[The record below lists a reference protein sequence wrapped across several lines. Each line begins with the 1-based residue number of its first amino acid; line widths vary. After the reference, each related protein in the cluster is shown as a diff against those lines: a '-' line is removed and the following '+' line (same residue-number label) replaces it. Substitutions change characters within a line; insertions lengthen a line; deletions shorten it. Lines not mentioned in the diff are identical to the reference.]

1 MLCTGKSEVI
11 VTRSQLLTS
20 ALHRFQA
27 RRQVVDQIRRLFN
40 KPPVTHGP
48 PEISQVRRRTLRDRE
63 TIVTAIAYACDFL
76 GIRRRTFDYEEIL
89 REGSYREAAAV
100 SYREVTSTR
109 TVQHGWRTLGEV
121 IFKMQRFRDKVAQ
134 GLNFNEALSLRVI
147 ATLTHEELLFVAE
160 KHGLSCKD
168 LEVCKIRDQLVEKI
182 RDDAVEYE
190 DPVAL
195 AGGWPCHVVT
205 HTKAGKI
212 LMKSTKVQLEARARL
227 LGLILTSPCPK
238 IAIAFKVLHA
248 EGS

>member
-121 IFKMQRFRDKVAQ
+121 I
-134 GLNFNEALSLRVI
+134 
-147 ATLTHEELLFVAE
+147 HEELLFVAE